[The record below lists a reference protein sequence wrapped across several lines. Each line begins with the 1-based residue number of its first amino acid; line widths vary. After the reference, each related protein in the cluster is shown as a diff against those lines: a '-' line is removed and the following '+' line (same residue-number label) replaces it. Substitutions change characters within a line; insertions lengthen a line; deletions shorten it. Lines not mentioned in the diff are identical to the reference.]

1 MTNIPSQDT
10 AALVLQ
16 LPTAPL
22 SQIADIIRRDW
33 KNPHFAA
40 VPYIRAM
47 LQCQSI
53 EDSYIAESARD
64 ITLYFLSNA
73 ANWRG
78 PVAKVVKI
86 ELRRRLG
93 LGS

>member
-33 KNPHFAA
+33 KNPWFGAK
-40 VPYIRAM
+40 PYIRAM
-47 LQCQSI
+47 LQCPSV
-53 EDSYIAESARD
+53 DSHYGVETGKDIA
-64 ITLYFLSNA
+64 LGFL
-73 ANWRG
+73 ANCATWRG

-86 ELRRRLG
+86 ELRKRVG
-93 LGS
+93 G

>member
-33 KNPHFAA
+33 KNPWFGA

-47 LQCQSI
+47 LQCPSV
-53 EDSYIAESARD
+53 DSHYGVETGKDIA
-64 ITLYFLSNA
+64 LGFL
-73 ANWRG
+73 ANCATWRG

-86 ELRRRLG
+86 ELRKRVG
-93 LGS
+93 V